1 MELRLSPLPE
11 HERKQM
17 PVLDETLSFGR
28 VFTDHWFAMEYSDGV
43 WQEGRI
49 EPLRSMSLHP
59 AARGLH
65 YGQLIFE
72 GMKAYH
78 EAGDYFLFRPEENF
92 KRLNASARRLVMPEV
107 DEAFVLSSL
116 EKLLYLDKNWIP
128 TKEGFALYIRPTM
141 IATEENLSAGPA
153 NKYLF
158 YILLS
163 PVGAYY
169 SSGLKPVNIYITD
182 AYSRASLGGCGSA
195 KAAGNY
201 AAGLIAQK
209 EGLKYGC
216 HQVLWLD
223 SAEKKYIEEVGAMN
237 IFIRFK
243 DTLVTPPLEGT
254 ILPGI
259 TRDSVLKITRDW
271 GLKVEERK
279 VALTELLEGIESGD
293 VVEVF
298 GTGTAAVVSPVGRV
312 RFKDKEYA
320 IAQEQTGELTQKI
333 HDHML
338 ALYRGKVNDPHGF
351 SYPLNL
357 KQEQLII

>member
-11 HERKQM
+11 DERKQM

-107 DEAFVLSSL
+107 DEDFVLSSL

-158 YILLS
+158 IFFF
-163 PVGAYY
+163 P
-169 SSGLKPVNIYITD
+169 
-182 AYSRASLGGCGSA
+182 
-195 KAAGNY
+195 
-201 AAGLIAQK
+201 
-209 EGLKYGC
+209 
-216 HQVLWLD
+216 LW
-223 SAEKKYIEEVGAMN
+223 E
-237 IFIRFK
+237 
-243 DTLVTPPLEGT
+243 
-254 ILPGI
+254 
-259 TRDSVLKITRDW
+259 
-271 GLKVEERK
+271 
-279 VALTELLEGIESGD
+279 
-293 VVEVF
+293 
-298 GTGTAAVVSPVGRV
+298 
-312 RFKDKEYA
+312 
-320 IAQEQTGELTQKI
+320 
-333 HDHML
+333 
-338 ALYRGKVNDPHGF
+338 
-351 SYPLNL
+351 
-357 KQEQLII
+357 LIILVV